1 MMIDYHQEHEQ
12 PVGAAKG
19 ETMRPILHPLHR
31 RGFVAGLL
39 AGAAGTAAA
48 TRAQA
53 QTPDPVPCQLGPAPH
68 QKGPLVWMDMDQID
82 IDAAYDQRFYAPM
95 GWQISKREASVSEAA
110 RARLGEPLRL
120 SYGPTDVEKLDV
132 YKARKPNAPI
142 FVFIHGGSWL
152 GGSARN
158 NAFAAEMFVSAG
170 SAFVTLDF
178 IDIKAAGGDLR
189 VMAAQVRRAIAWV
202 YKNAASF
209 GADPNRI
216 YIGGRSS
223 GAHLTGVALVTDW
236 EKEFGVPADIVKG
249 GVCSSGMFDLKAVR
263 ISKRSAFIKFTDEM
277 EEAMSSQRHLHLL
290 RAPVV
295 LTYGTNETPEFQR
308 QSRDFAAAAKAAG
321 KDVELIASPDY
332 NHFEMGESFGN
343 PYGPSGRASLALM
356 KLPILA

>member
-1 MMIDYHQEHEQ
+1 M
-12 PVGAAKG
+12 G
-19 ETMRPILHPLHR
+19 
-31 RGFVAGLL
+31 
-39 AGAAGTAAA
+39 
-48 TRAQA
+48 
-53 QTPDPVPCQLGPAPH
+53 
-68 QKGPLVWMDMDQID
+68 MDQAD

-95 GWQISKREASVSEAA
+95 GYQISKREASQSEAI

-120 SYGPTDVEKLDV
+120 SYGPSEIEKLDV
-132 YKARKPNAPI
+132 YRAGKPDAPI
-142 FVFIHGGSWL
+142 FIFVHGGSWL

-158 NAFAAEMFVSAG
+158 NAFAAEMFVNAG
-170 SAFVTLDF
+170 ATFVVPDF
-178 IDIKAAGGDLR
+178 IDIKSAGGDLR
-189 VMAAQVRRAIAWV
+189 VMATQVRRAIAWV
-202 YKNAASF
+202 HKNAASF
-209 GADPNRI
+209 GADAGRL
-216 YIGGRSS
+216 YVGGRSS

-236 EKEFGVPADIVKG
+236 EKEFGLPPDIIKG

-263 ISKRSAFIKFTDEM
+263 ISKRSAFVKFTDEM
-277 EEAMSSQRHLHLL
+277 EEAMSTQRHLDLL

-321 KDVELIASPDY
+321 KTVELIEAPNY

>member
-1 MMIDYHQEHEQ
+1 
-12 PVGAAKG
+12 
-19 ETMRPILHPLHR
+19 MRHVLQQIHR
-31 RGFVAGLL
+31 RGFVARLFG
-39 AGAAGTAAA
+39 GTAATA
-48 TRAQA
+48 LTSRVHA
-53 QTPDPVPCQLGPAPH
+53 QTPAPVPCQVGPAPH
-68 QKGPLVWMDMDQID
+68 PKGPLVWMDMDQIE

-95 GWQISKREASVSEAA
+95 GYQISKREASQSEAA
-110 RARLGEPLRL
+110 RARLGEPLRFA
-120 SYGPTDVEKLDV
+120 YGPSEIETLDV
-132 YKARKPNAPI
+132 YRARKPNAPI

-158 NAFAAEMFVSAG
+158 NAFAAEMFVNAG
-170 SAFVTLDF
+170 ATFVVLDF

-189 VMAAQVRRAIAWV
+189 IMAAQVRSAIAWV
-202 YKNAASF
+202 CRNAASF
-209 GADPNRI
+209 GADAGRL

-236 EKEFGVPADIVKG
+236 EKAFGLPPDIIKG
-249 GVCSSGMFDLKAVR
+249 GICSSGMFDLKAVR
-263 ISKRSAFIKFTDEM
+263 ISKRSAFVKFTDEM
-277 EEAMSSQRHLHLL
+277 EEAMSSQRHLDLL

-308 QSRDFAAAAKAAG
+308 QSRDFAAAANAAG
-321 KDVELIASPDY
+321 KSVELIEAPNY